1 MLYGLSC
8 LLLMSGCGTIDPED
22 ERKPV
27 DYTVADIQEIPE
39 DLLELIEQ
47 NKMNEMRFSYTEGE
61 YLYLVRGYGEQ
72 TTGGYSISVTECTE
86 DDTALWLDTRL
97 LGSEKKE
104 KLSKEPS
111 YPYLVI
117 KMELREK
124 DAMIM

>member
-1 MLYGLSC
+1 MLCGLSC
-8 LLLMSGCGTIDPED
+8 LLLMSGCSTIDPED

-39 DLLELIEQ
+39 ELLELIEQ

-61 YLYLVRGYGEQ
+61 NLYLVRGYGEQ
-72 TTGGYSISVTECTE
+72 TTGGYSICVTECTE

-97 LGSEKKE
+97 LGPEKKE
-104 KLSKEPS
+104 KLPKEPS